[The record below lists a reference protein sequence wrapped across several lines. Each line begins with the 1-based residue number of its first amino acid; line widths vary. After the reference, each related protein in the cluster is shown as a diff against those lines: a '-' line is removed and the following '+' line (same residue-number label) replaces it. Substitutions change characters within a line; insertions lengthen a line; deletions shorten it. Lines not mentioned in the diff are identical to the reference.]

1 MLKPIIWK
9 NVSENE
15 RLQLLQRPL
24 RKNNEEFNTK
34 VKEMVKQIRHGGDA
48 TCKQMTE
55 KYDGVKLNDLR
66 VSMDEFAK
74 ARQKVSPSTY
84 QAIKRVIAQLSAY
97 HAAQQIDD
105 YSIEVSAGITC
116 ESRTIPIE
124 RVGLYIPG
132 GTAPLVSTTLML
144 GVPSKI
150 AGCPVRVLCSPP
162 KNNGNIDPNILVAA
176 ELCGIDQVYKLG
188 GVQAITA
195 MAYGTESVPKVD
207 KIFGPGN
214 TFVTQAKMIVAQD
227 VIGATYDLPAGPS
240 EVLVIAD
247 DDANPEYIAAD
258 LLAQAEHGSDSQV
271 LLICSDVNICDKV
284 NNVMRQQLQF
294 LTRKSIINDAL
305 ENSRMIVTDNIAE
318 ALEISNFY
326 APEHLI
332 LQVKEPRNY
341 LDKIK
346 AAGSIFL
353 GRWSPVT
360 AGDYASGTNHVLPTD
375 GYAKKLSG
383 LSVRDFTK
391 TISIQEL
398 TKEGLADLEDTIK
411 ILTEIEGLDAHM
423 KAVTI
428 RLKENKNAK

>member
-1 MLKPIIWK
+1 MLIPIIWK

-15 RLQLLQRPL
+15 RINFLQRPL
-24 RKNNEEFNTK
+24 RKRNEEFNLK
-34 VKEMVKQIRHGGDA
+34 VSEMVKCIRSGGDTA
-48 TCKQMTE
+48 CKQMTE
-55 KYDGVKLNDLR
+55 KYDGVKIDELQ
-66 VSMDEFAK
+66 VSIEEFAA
-74 ARQKVSPSTY
+74 AREKVTPDTY

-97 HAAQQIDD
+97 HSQQCLKN
-105 YSIEVSAGITC
+105 YSIEVSPGVIC

-132 GTAPLVSTTLML
+132 GTAPLISTTLML

-150 AGCPVRVLCSPP
+150 AGCPVRILCSPP
-162 KNNGNIDPNILVAA
+162 KDNGNIDPNILVAA
-176 ELCGIDQVYKLG
+176 ELCGIDKVYKLG

-195 MAYGTESVPKVD
+195 MAYGTASIPKVY

-214 TFVTQAKMIVAQD
+214 AFVTQAKMVVAQD
-227 VIGATYDLPAGPS
+227 VDGATYDLPAGPS

-247 DDANPEYIAAD
+247 EGANPEYIAAD

-271 LLICSDVNICDKV
+271 LLICSDIEICEKV
-284 NNVMRQQLQF
+284 NNAMQTQIKS
-294 LTRKSIINDAL
+294 LTRKSIVLEAL
-305 ENSRMIVTDNIAE
+305 ENSRMIVADDINE
-318 ALEISNFY
+318 AIEISNLY
-326 APEHLI
+326 APEHLM
-332 LQVKEPRNY
+332 LQVKQQRKY

-353 GRWSPVT
+353 GPWSPVT

-383 LSVRDFTK
+383 LSVRDFMK

-398 TKEGLADLEDTIK
+398 TQEGLFDLEATIK
-411 ILTEIEGLDAHM
+411 TLTEIEGLDAHM

-428 RLKENKNAK
+428 RLEENKNEK